1 MQVVRSLFGV
11 ETNIVKSEVIK
22 PVVYG
27 GTVQMIDI
35 RTTTGAV
42 SPTRTSGLLAL
53 HALCCHVRWP
63 GCQGAVEYFADTE
76 RRVGQTRVLDN
87 DV

>member
-27 GTVQMIDI
+27 GTVPD
-35 RTTTGAV
+35 
-42 SPTRTSGLLAL
+42 
-53 HALCCHVRWP
+53 
-63 GCQGAVEYFADTE
+63 D
-76 RRVGQTRVLDN
+76 
-87 DV
+87 